1 MHKRIITLILS
12 GLLIFSVGCGKV
24 EIENNEQPQ
33 EQMEQQN
40 LPINNV
46 DLELLEQEYVA
57 IMSLADRIITIV
69 SENEQLSIS
78 DALNIIEYLNNN
90 RIEPTQYLTIKLDGK
105 IDQLLEKGMKYAVA
119 SKDNRAQLESEIYKI
134 LLEIEQI
141 CNDIEFVLEKGNLQY
156 Q

>member
-24 EIENNEQPQ
+24 KVENNEQDQQQ
-33 EQMEQQN
+33 EKQQE

-46 DLELLEQEYVA
+46 DLELLEQEYISIVN
-57 IMSLADRIITIV
+57 LADRIITIV

-78 DALNIIEYLNNN
+78 DALKIIEYINNN
-90 RIEPTQYLTIKLDGK
+90 RIEPTQYLTIKLDRK
-105 IDQLLEKGMKYAVA
+105 IDQLLEKGMKYAVV

-134 LLEIEQI
+134 LLEMEQI
-141 CNDIEFVLEKGNLQY
+141 CNEIEYVLENGEIQY

>member
-1 MHKRIITLILS
+1 MYKRIITLILS

-90 RIEPTQYLTIKLDGK
+90 RIEPTQYLTIKLDRK

-141 CNDIEFVLEKGNLQY
+141 CNDIEFVLEKGELQY

>member
-1 MHKRIITLILS
+1 MYKRIITLILS

-57 IMSLADRIITIV
+57 IMSLADRITTIV

-141 CNDIEFVLEKGNLQY
+141 CNDIEFVLEEGELQY

>member
-105 IDQLLEKGMKYAVA
+105 IDQLLEKGMKYVVV

-141 CNDIEFVLEKGNLQY
+141 CNDIEFVLEEGELQY

>member
-1 MHKRIITLILS
+1 MYKRIITLILS

-90 RIEPTQYLTIKLDGK
+90 RIEPTQYLTIKLNGK

>member
-1 MHKRIITLILS
+1 MYKRIITLILS

-57 IMSLADRIITIV
+57 IMNLADRIITIV

-105 IDQLLEKGMKYAVA
+105 IDQLLEKGMKYTVA

>member
-1 MHKRIITLILS
+1 MYKRIITLILS

>member
-1 MHKRIITLILS
+1 MYKRIITLILS

-141 CNDIEFVLEKGNLQY
+141 CNDIEFVLEEGELQY

>member
-1 MHKRIITLILS
+1 MYKRIITLILS

-57 IMSLADRIITIV
+57 IMRLADRITTIV

-141 CNDIEFVLEKGNLQY
+141 CNDIEFVLEEGELQY

>member
-1 MHKRIITLILS
+1 MYKRIITLILS

-90 RIEPTQYLTIKLDGK
+90 RIEPTQYLTIKLDRK

-141 CNDIEFVLEKGNLQY
+141 CNDIEFVLEEGELQY

>member
-1 MHKRIITLILS
+1 MYKRIITLILS

-90 RIEPTQYLTIKLDGK
+90 RIEPTQYLTIKLDRK
-105 IDQLLEKGMKYAVA
+105 IDQLLEKGMKYVVA

-141 CNDIEFVLEKGNLQY
+141 CNDIEFVLEEGELQY

>member
-1 MHKRIITLILS
+1 MYKRITTLILS

-57 IMSLADRIITIV
+57 IMNLADRIITIV

>member
-1 MHKRIITLILS
+1 MYKRIITLILS

-24 EIENNEQPQ
+24 KIENNEQPQ

-78 DALNIIEYLNNN
+78 DTLNIIEYLNNN

-141 CNDIEFVLEKGNLQY
+141 CNDIEFVLEKGELQY

>member
-1 MHKRIITLILS
+1 MHKRVITLILS
-12 GLLIFSVGCGKV
+12 GLLIFSVGCGKG

-46 DLELLEQEYVA
+46 DLELLEQEYVT
-57 IMSLADRIITIV
+57 IVSLADRIITIV

-78 DALNIIEYLNNN
+78 DALKIIEYINNN
-90 RIEPTQYLTIKLDGK
+90 RIEPTQYLTIKLDRK
-105 IDQLLEKGMKYAVA
+105 IDQLLEKGMKYAVV

-134 LLEIEQI
+134 LLEVEQI
-141 CNDIEFVLEKGNLQY
+141 CNEIEYVLENGEMQY

>member
-1 MHKRIITLILS
+1 MYKRIITLILS

-57 IMSLADRIITIV
+57 IMNLADRIITIV

-90 RIEPTQYLTIKLDGK
+90 RIEPTQYLTIKLDRK

-141 CNDIEFVLEKGNLQY
+141 CNDIEFVLEEGELQY

>member
-1 MHKRIITLILS
+1 MYKRIITLILS

-141 CNDIEFVLEKGNLQY
+141 CNDIEFVLEKGKLQY

>member
-1 MHKRIITLILS
+1 MYKRIITLILS

-134 LLEIEQI
+134 LLEMEQI
-141 CNDIEFVLEKGNLQY
+141 CNDIEFVLEEGELQY

>member
-141 CNDIEFVLEKGNLQY
+141 CNDIESVLEEGELQY

>member
-1 MHKRIITLILS
+1 MYKRIITLILS

-105 IDQLLEKGMKYAVA
+105 IDQLLEKGMKYAVV

-141 CNDIEFVLEKGNLQY
+141 CNDIEFVLEEGELQY

>member
-1 MHKRIITLILS
+1 MYKRITTLILS

-57 IMSLADRIITIV
+57 IMNLADRIITIV

-105 IDQLLEKGMKYAVA
+105 IDQLLEKGMKYTVA

>member
-1 MHKRIITLILS
+1 MYKRIITLILS

-57 IMSLADRIITIV
+57 IMNLADRIITIV

-141 CNDIEFVLEKGNLQY
+141 CNDIESVLEEGELQY

>member
-1 MHKRIITLILS
+1 MYKRIITLILS

-141 CNDIEFVLEKGNLQY
+141 CNDIEFVLEEGKLQY

>member
-1 MHKRIITLILS
+1 MYKRIITLILS

-141 CNDIEFVLEKGNLQY
+141 CNDIESVLEEGELQY

>member
-1 MHKRIITLILS
+1 MYKRIITLILS

-78 DALNIIEYLNNN
+78 DALNII
-90 RIEPTQYLTIKLDGK
+90 
-105 IDQLLEKGMKYAVA
+105 
-119 SKDNRAQLESEIYKI
+119 
-134 LLEIEQI
+134 
-141 CNDIEFVLEKGNLQY
+141 
-156 Q
+156 